1 MAKLYWTKE
10 IKGILNKK
18 ILGMTESLFDEKTTE
33 EEVVNE
39 VRKVRMYKKFVDEV
53 ITDMEQWDREDDE
66 LEAVRKAA
74 RNAEKNDAE

>member
-53 ITDMEQWDREDDE
+53 IADMEQWDREDDE

>member
-10 IKGILNKK
+10 IKSILNKK

-53 ITDMEQWDREDDE
+53 IADMEQWDREDDE

>member
-18 ILGMTESLFDEKTTE
+18 ILGMTETLFDEKTTE
-33 EEVVNE
+33 EEVVDE

-53 ITDMEQWDREDDE
+53 IADMEQWDREDDE
-66 LEAVRKAA
+66 IEAARKAA
-74 RNAEKNDAE
+74 RNAKKDDAE

>member
-53 ITDMEQWDREDDE
+53 IADMEQWDREDDE
-66 LEAVRKAA
+66 LEAARKAA
-74 RNAEKNDAE
+74 RNAEKNDAG

>member
-33 EEVVNE
+33 EDVVNE

>member
-53 ITDMEQWDREDDE
+53 IDDMEQWDREDDE
-66 LEAVRKAA
+66 LESARKAA

>member
-1 MAKLYWTKE
+1 MAKLYWTKD

-18 ILGMTESLFDEKTTE
+18 ILGMTETLFDEKTTE

-53 ITDMEQWDREDDE
+53 IADMEQWDREDDE

>member
-1 MAKLYWTKE
+1 MAKLYWTKD

-53 ITDMEQWDREDDE
+53 IADMEQWDREDDE

>member
-18 ILGMTESLFDEKTTE
+18 IVGMTETLFDEKTTE

-53 ITDMEQWDREDDE
+53 IADMEQWDREDDE

>member
-1 MAKLYWTKE
+1 MAKLYWTKD

-18 ILGMTESLFDEKTTE
+18 ILGMTETLFDEKTTE
-33 EEVVNE
+33 EEVVDE

-53 ITDMEQWDREDDE
+53 IADMEQWDREDDE
-66 LEAVRKAA
+66 LEAARKAA

>member
-1 MAKLYWTKE
+1 MAKLYWTKD

-18 ILGMTESLFDEKTTE
+18 ILGMTETLFDEKTTE

-53 ITDMEQWDREDDE
+53 IADMEQWDREDDE
-66 LEAVRKAA
+66 LEAARKAA

>member
-18 ILGMTESLFDEKTTE
+18 ILGMTETLFDEKTTE
-33 EEVVNE
+33 EEVVEE

-53 ITDMEQWDREDDE
+53 IADMEQWDREDDE
-66 LEAVRKAA
+66 IEAARKAA
-74 RNAEKNDAE
+74 RNAKKDDAE

>member
-53 ITDMEQWDREDDE
+53 IADMEQWDREDDE
-66 LEAVRKAA
+66 LEAARKAA

>member
-53 ITDMEQWDREDDE
+53 IDDMEQWDREDDE